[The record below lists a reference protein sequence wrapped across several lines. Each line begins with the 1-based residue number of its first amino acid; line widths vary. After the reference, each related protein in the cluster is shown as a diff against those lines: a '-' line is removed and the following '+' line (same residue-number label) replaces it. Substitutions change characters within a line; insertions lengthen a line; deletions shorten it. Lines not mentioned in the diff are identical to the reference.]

1 MNFQSNINDFKAEM
15 KRISWPSRSITLN
28 ATRGVLFVILIVAVQ
43 LILGGTNEIYANV
56 LPEFITKII

>member
-28 ATRGVLFVILIVAVQ
+28 ATRGVLFVILIVALFLGLID
-43 LILGGTNEIYANV
+43 LILS
-56 LPEFITKII
+56 KILAPFLL

>member
-28 ATRGVLFVILIVAVQ
+28 ATRGVLFVILIVALFLGLID
-43 LILGGTNEIYANV
+43 LILS
-56 LPEFITKII
+56 KILAPILV

>member
-1 MNFQSNINDFKAEM
+1 MINLNFSDFKAEM

-43 LILGGTNEIYANV
+43 LILGGTNNIYPGV
-56 LPEFITKII
+56 LPDFITKII

>member
-28 ATRGVLFVILIVAVQ
+28 ATRGVLFVILIVALFLGLID
-43 LILGGTNEIYANV
+43 LILS
-56 LPEFITKII
+56 KILAPILL